1 MHRAQ
6 AFQPCWSARPFVFS
20 GICARRNHCAAA
32 PSIGRSEKTCG
43 ADASEDRMSK
53 AQLAWRLAAFVKAR
67 A

>member
-1 MHRAQ
+1 MLVRTAVRFHRDLCYNE
-6 AFQPCWSARPFVFS
+6 PLRCSS
-20 GICARRNHCAAA
+20 
-32 PSIGRSEKTCG
+32 SIGRSEKTCG